1 MAEEGLKIKIG
12 ADVVEVVQSLNQLQ
26 TEFNDLNKQ
35 IKNAVPGSTQF
46 NNLSAQLDVIKTK
59 IKAVND
65 ASVNAGSTGL
75 KNLTKGANQAN
86 SALVNFSRVASDAPF
101 GLIGIANNIDPLV
114 QSFVSLRKETGSG
127 KAALSALAA
136 SLTGGGGLIL
146 GISLVTSA
154 LQFLEL
160 GFSRWGA
167 SADKTKEKTKE
178 VKDETKD
185 YQTILKEVTSQL
197 SQEAANV
204 TVLVQT
210 LKSETSTR
218 EQRNNAIKELN
229 KISPEIFKNLSSERT
244 EIDKLNV
251 SYQNYIN
258 TLNAR
263 IKIQVLEKQLTQILE
278 KELVLQDKNN
288 AQTKARLENEKLVTA
303 LKDQYVNKLQDKQID
318 QNNILYKNWKNTV
331 TVENELAALSKQR
344 TDLLD
349 NIVSLQNEYN
359 DSLKTTTEETINTKN
374 SVDEIAEAIKN
385 YNNQLKGINWDEQN
399 RQIDGTKKR
408 LELAGE
414 TLKILYLAGVKE
426 TSSAWKEVSGNYE
439 EFEKK
444 FKQFLQAEE
453 LKKIQ
458 VFIQKYKEGIAELDI
473 KQSITGQDQLNSRI
487 NLTIDAL
494 IELKKA
500 GQENTAQYQ
509 ELQNTLNNLKAEV
522 GLREIRKRQQEI
534 ADIWQKY
541 TLQADKL
548 NFNKTRGS
556 LDILKSKIDLI
567 GNTIQELRSK
577 GWTDQDL
584 GIQVLG
590 AQLNGLL
597 DQFSKLKEQKE
608 IFDTLRQTIEGGLTN
623 AFGSVFEAIA
633 DGQDA
638 FKALSDSIKRLVLD
652 LIKAVIQMT
661 IVKAIANAIAPGVGG
676 QAVDVVQK
684 GVIRGDTFG
693 FLLSRGQ

>member
-12 ADVVEVVQSLNQLQ
+12 ADVQSAVTSLNTL
-26 TEFNDLNKQ
+26 NASLNKTTETAANVGTSGM
-35 IKNAVPGSTQF
+35 KSLTNETG
-46 NNLSAQLDVIKTK
+46 
-59 IKAVND
+59 KANI
-65 ASVNAGSTGL
+65 
-75 KNLTKGANQAN
+75 
-86 SALVNFSRVASDAPF
+86 ALVNFGRVVQDAPF
-101 GLIGIANNIDPLV
+101 GLIGIANNIDPLITSF
-114 QSFVSLRKETGSG
+114 QSLKRETGSSG
-127 KAALSALAA
+127 AAFKALAA
-136 SLTGGGGLIL
+136 SLSGPA
-146 GISLVTSA
+146 GIAIAISAVTSA
-154 LQFLEL
+154 LIAFGPKIADFINGVSESEKALQDIAGSTAESFKKAQLEFERL
-160 GFSRWGA
+160 SNVITSGNSTYDQQKTALNEVNQSLSAYGLQIKNVSDFQKNAAQIGILYTQIKQEEAKGLALAAKSAEEYAKQVVNQSIALQA
-167 SADKTKEKTKE
+167 SAR
-178 VKDETKD
+178 
-185 YQTILKEVTSQL
+185 L
-197 SQEAANV
+197 AAGQALGPL
-204 TVLVQT
+204 TGLW
-210 LKSETSTR
+210 
-218 EQRNNAIKELN
+218 I
-229 KISPEIFKNLSSERT
+229 
-244 EIDKLNV
+244 
-251 SYQNYIN
+251 
-258 TLNAR
+258 
-263 IKIQVLEKQLTQILE
+263 QLTQSVG
-278 KELVLQDKNN
+278 KYN
-288 AQTKARLENEKLVTA
+288 AQTKVTSA
-303 LKDQYVNKLQDKQID
+303 I
-318 QNNILYKNWKNTV
+318 QNQNVYNNA
-331 TVENELAALSKQR
+331 LAAS
-344 TDLLD
+344 
-349 NIVSLQNEYN
+349 NANLQNLLSQLDKIDGVTTTN
-359 DSLKTTTEETINTKN
+359 KPNKAIKKTTKSAFDLTEEL
-374 SVDEIAEAIKN
+374 KN
-385 YNNQLKGINWDEQN
+385 YRKELSGINWDEQN
-399 RQIDGTKKR
+399 RGIDGTKKR

-414 TLKILYLAGVKE
+414 TLRTLYLAGVKE
-426 TSSAWKEVSGNYE
+426 TSSAWKEVSGNYD

-453 LKKIQ
+453 LKKLQ

-661 IVKAIANAIAPGVGG
+661 IVKSIANALAPGVGG

-684 GVIRGDTFG
+684 GVIRGDTLG
-693 FLLSRGQ
+693 FIIGRGTTG

>member
-12 ADVVEVVQSLNQLQ
+12 ADVQSAVTSLNTL
-26 TEFNDLNKQ
+26 NASLNKTTETAA
-35 IKNAVPGSTQF
+35 NVGSAGMKSLT
-46 NNLSAQLDVIKTK
+46 NETG
-59 IKAVND
+59 KANI
-65 ASVNAGSTGL
+65 
-75 KNLTKGANQAN
+75 
-86 SALVNFSRVASDAPF
+86 ALVNFGRVVQDAPF
-101 GLIGIANNIDPLV
+101 GLIGIANNIDPLLTSF
-114 QSFVSLRKETGSG
+114 QSLKRETGSSGAAFKALISSLSGPAGLAIAISSVTSLLVVLGPKIGDFINGVSDSEKALQDIAGTTAESFRKAQLEFEKLSNIITGSSSTYDQQKIALNEVNQSLSAYGLQIKNVSDFQKNAAQIGVLYTQIKQEEAKGLALAAKSAEEYAKQVVNQSIALQASARLAAGQALGPLTGLWIQLTQSVG
-127 KAALSALAA
+127 KYNAQTKVTSAIQNQNVYNNALAA
-136 SLTGGGGLIL
+136 SNANLQNLI
-146 GISLVTSA
+146 
-154 LQFLEL
+154 
-160 GFSRWGA
+160 
-167 SADKTKEKTKE
+167 
-178 VKDETKD
+178 
-185 YQTILKEVTSQL
+185 SQL
-197 SQEAANV
+197 DKIDGV
-204 TVLVQT
+204 TT
-210 LKSETSTR
+210 TNKPSK
-218 EQRNNAIKELN
+218 AIKKTTKSAFDLTEEL
-229 KISPEIFKNLSSERT
+229 KNYR
-244 EIDKLNV
+244 
-251 SYQNYIN
+251 
-258 TLNAR
+258 
-263 IKIQVLEKQLTQILE
+263 
-278 KELVLQDKNN
+278 KEL
-288 AQTKARLENEKLVTA
+288 A
-303 LKDQYVNKLQDKQID
+303 
-318 QNNILYKNWKNTV
+318 
-331 TVENELAALSKQR
+331 
-344 TDLLD
+344 
-349 NIVSLQNEYN
+349 
-359 DSLKTTTEETINTKN
+359 
-374 SVDEIAEAIKN
+374 
-385 YNNQLKGINWDEQN
+385 GINWDEQN
-399 RQIDGTKKR
+399 RGIDGTKKR

-414 TLKILYLAGVKE
+414 TLRTLYLAGVKQ

-453 LKKIQ
+453 LKKLQ

-541 TLQADKL
+541 TLQTDKL
-548 NFNKTRGS
+548 DFNKTRNS
-556 LDILKSKIDLI
+556 LEILKSKIDLI

-584 GIQVLG
+584 GLQVLG

-652 LIKAVIQMT
+652 LIRAVIQMT
-661 IVKAIANAIAPGVGG
+661 IVKAIANALAPGVGG

-684 GVIRGDTFG
+684 GVIRGDTLG
-693 FLLSRGQ
+693 FIIGRGTTG